1 MSKDVFLLCFLAGS
15 GLLAAWVAVRFPRLG
30 PASLTWAFF
39 HIGLTFGV
47 GLVLGPAMA
56 FVAGGGLVLVAVFA
70 VGLPAVTYMFVA
82 GVWVLRL
89 GPGSVGRWF
98 RVRAT

>member
-1 MSKDVFLLCFLAGS
+1 MSKDAFLLCFLAGS
-15 GLLAAWVAVRFPRLG
+15 ALLAAWVAVRFPRLG

-56 FVAGGGLVLVAVFA
+56 FVAGAGLALLAVFA
-70 VGLPAVTYMFVA
+70 VGLPAVTYMFLA
-82 GVWVLRL
+82 GIWLLRVTQSSL
-89 GPGSVGRWF
+89 PS
-98 RVRAT
+98 

>member
-15 GLLAAWVAVRFPRLG
+15 GLLAGWVAVRFPRLG
-30 PASLTWAFF
+30 PASLTWAVF

-56 FVAGGGLVLVAVFA
+56 FVAGGGFVLVAVFA
-70 VGLPAVTYMFVA
+70 VGLPAVTYMFLA
-82 GVWVLRL
+82 GIWLT
-89 GPGSVGRWF
+89 
-98 RVRAT
+98 RAFLAAVPH